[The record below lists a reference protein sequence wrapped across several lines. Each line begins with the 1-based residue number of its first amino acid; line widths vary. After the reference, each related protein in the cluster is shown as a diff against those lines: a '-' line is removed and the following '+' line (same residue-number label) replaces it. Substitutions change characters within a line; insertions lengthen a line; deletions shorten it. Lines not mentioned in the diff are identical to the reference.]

1 MKNWYD
7 VAIPHEDIRK
17 GDFDEAVFAAD
28 LGDVA
33 AQRAALDY
41 NDPYTFFKKTYL
53 TTGLANLLQQVHRKL
68 TTGQGPSIV
77 ELQTPFGGGKTHAL
91 VLVYHYLTNGKRV
104 QELLPQGV
112 QPIDVV
118 TAAIVGTQFNASEGI
133 RAANEPTRHTL
144 WGELAYQLG
153 KSHGGPAAARDAYS
167 HIAGN
172 DRDGVAPGKA
182 DLRRLLEAHQPFIL
196 LFDEILAYVVAARG
210 VPVGDTTLAAQTLS
224 FFQQLT
230 EAVAAIPQGMM
241 LVTLP
246 KSELEDFGDITEHNL
261 AQLEKIFGRLETI
274 VTPVQGEE
282 VYSIIRRRLFE
293 PVKDEAD
300 VRAAVDA
307 YIQKYQSHRD
317 EFPAKA
323 RAAEY
328 RHRMELAYPFHPDLI
343 DILYEKWS
351 TFATFQRTRGVLR
364 LLANVV
370 EDLWEREQPISLI
383 LPGDVNLDKPEIR
396 REFLKHI
403 GVEYEGVVG
412 SDVAGVE
419 AKAQLLDR
427 DNRGKGWKHLSQRI
441 STAIF
446 LHSFAAD
453 IAAGTGDK
461 GATLPYVK
469 LAVVRPETVTPL
481 VTEVLQ
487 KLANELWYLNSRGER
502 FYFSNVPNLNRM
514 IIDKKGLVAANSVRE
529 ELERLIRRELG
540 SRFRNYLWP
549 SASDALPDNR
559 QLKLAVLDPTDTPSL
574 ETLAGWVDRR
584 GEGFRVYKN
593 TLFFALPDAGRY
605 ARFADEIREVLALR
619 EIQEEIATDQRLGM
633 EEKKK
638 EVDRRIRD
646 LTEEF
651 PLRVRELY
659 RTAAVPAAGGLLETI
674 DLGQPAVGRENLDTW
689 YWNELTGDTQK
700 RIMTRPPSTNLLRAK
715 FLSNQ
720 EQVSLAVLLEQFY
733 KDPGIQVP
741 AAEDV
746 LSQAIADAVRNGAL
760 GLGMIDDGALQP
772 ESVRL
777 NIPLDPGDIHFTED
791 RYLLTKERAE
801 ELLAQI
807 QPPESPPSDPQPQP
821 AEPQPGA
828 PGQPAWQPP
837 TTPTTDPTDTP
848 DTVKQFTIRATGIP
862 TGRIADLNRGVLQPL
877 VREIGEF
884 TFTIEID
891 VKSGDGIPRKVIEQ
905 QVIETLRQLG
915 AKFQTKENVE

>member
-33 AQRAALDY
+33 AGRAAPDY
-41 NDPYTFFKKTYL
+41 NDSYTFLKKTYL
-53 TTGLANLLQQVHRKL
+53 TTGLVNLLQQVHRKL
-68 TTGQGPSIV
+68 TTGQGPSVV

-91 VLVYHYLTNGKRV
+91 VLIYHYLTSGGRV
-104 QELLPQGV
+104 QELLPEGV
-112 QPIDVV
+112 APIEVA
-118 TAAIVGTQFNASEGI
+118 TAAIVGTQINPSEGV
-133 RAANEPTRHTL
+133 RSEDEPTRYTL
-144 WGELAYQLG
+144 WGEVAYQLG
-153 KSHGGPAAARDAYS
+153 GKEAY
-167 HIAGN
+167 HEIAGN

-293 PVKDEAD
+293 PVKDEAA
-300 VRAAVDA
+300 VRATIDA
-307 YIQKYQSHRD
+307 YIEKYQGQKD

-323 RAAEY
+323 REAEY

-351 TFATFQRTRGVLR
+351 TFSTFQRTRGVLR

-370 EDLWEREQPISLI
+370 EDLWDREQPISLI

-427 DNRGKGWKHLSQRI
+427 DNRGKGWKHLAQRA

-453 IAAGTGDK
+453 VAAGTGDK

-502 FYFSNVPNLNRM
+502 YYFSNVPNLNRM
-514 IIDKKGLVAANSVRE
+514 IIDKKGLVAAGAVRD

-549 SASDALPDNR
+549 RSSDVLPDNR
-559 QLKLAVLDPTDTPSL
+559 QLKLAVLDPADTPSL
-574 ETLAGWVDRR
+574 EDLSGWVDRR

-605 ARFADEIREVLALR
+605 ARFGDEIREVLALR
-619 EIQEEIATDQRLGM
+619 EIQEEIAADQRLGM

-638 EVDRRIRD
+638 EVERRLRD
-646 LTEEF
+646 LSEEF

-659 RTAAVPAAGGLLETI
+659 RTAVVPAAGSTLETI

-689 YWNELTGDTQK
+689 YWHELTGDTQK

-715 FLSNQ
+715 FLTNQ

-733 KDPGIQVP
+733 KDPGMQVP
-741 AAEDV
+741 SEEDV
-746 LSQAIADAVRNGAL
+746 LAQAIADAVRNGAL
-760 GLGMIDDGALQP
+760 GLGMMDDGELQP
-772 ESVRL
+772 ESVRY
-777 NIPLDPGDIHFTED
+777 NIPIGTEEIHFTED

-807 QPPESPPSDPQPQP
+807 QVEPPDTPPPGPGPQPPGPGSDGGEQP
-821 AEPQPGA
+821 V
-828 PGQPAWQPP
+828 WPP
-837 TTPTTDPTDTP
+837 PKKPEVETSED
-848 DTVKQFTIRATGIP
+848 VKQFAVRASGIP

-877 VREIGEF
+877 VREVGEF
-884 TFTIEID
+884 TFTVEID
-891 VKSGDGIPRKVIEQ
+891 VKSSDGIPRKVIEQ

-915 AKFQTKENVE
+915 AKFEVRDRLSGKGSE